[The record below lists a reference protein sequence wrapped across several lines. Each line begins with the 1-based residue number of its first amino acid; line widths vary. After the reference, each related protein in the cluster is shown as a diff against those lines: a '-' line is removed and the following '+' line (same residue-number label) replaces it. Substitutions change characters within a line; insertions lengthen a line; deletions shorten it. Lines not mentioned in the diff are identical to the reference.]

1 MDEALYHDTLRVCA
15 YKVTWSSCLM
25 VTKQRLVS
33 VESILVEVS
42 SNECSWLELCIKKQI
57 STCWMMSSVLSMLTQ
72 NPAFIVCVWSKVLA
86 SCFFRSKFHIPWNY
100 SEMNFAQ
107 IVYTEISWIINSYE
121 VLGDCHLVCS
131 YFWEISILPI
141 TARIGIGISCRNVWE
156 GLWLAK
162 LCHWWHIKLN
172 SFTMLILFW

>member
-1 MDEALYHDTLRVCA
+1 LLDDVFSAVNAHTG
-15 YKVTWSSCLM
+15 
-25 VTKQRLVS
+25 
-33 VESILVEVS
+33 
-42 SNECSWLELCIKKQI
+42 
-57 STCWMMSSVLSMLTQ
+57 TQ
-72 NPAFIVCVWSKVLA
+72 LFNVCVWSKVLA
-86 SCFFRSKFHIPWNY
+86 SCFFCSKFHIPWNY

-131 YFWEISILPI
+131 YFCEISILPI

-162 LCHWWHIKLN
+162 LCRWWQIKLN